1 MDKIWDGN
9 HSKSDA
15 TDRCGGPRETT

>member
-9 HSKSDA
+9 WEVID
-15 TDRCGGPRETT
+15 GPWPLWRT